1 MNLITRGE
9 YNNINEAVI
18 GLRRLA
24 SKEDLETVND
34 QEFNEMI
41 KFLLLLNNQTG
52 ARLCESHY
60 NLIKNLMIKS
70 DLVNESRFESM
81 DNIVAINEN
90 YINEGWDDDVS
101 TGIKTAA
108 VTTGAAAVSLAAYIS
123 FLFKKKKIRKAWEKV
138 KDKELEA
145 VNVDKDLAD
154 TIKSYEP
161 ELSKEEVTDKVSDIE
176 KKKDEEKTALK
187 DFDSN
192 KKEEVEKTE
201 DKLKKT
207 ETAIRDLDSSEAG
220 KEKEEKE
227 EKVKSKVETTPKAG
241 KEGEEEEEKV
251 EPTSEAEDTTTD
263 DTKEEEAVG
272 KIPDKKKEI
281 KDIKDNSD
289 IEGDIEKIKNDSQKI
304 EDKNKKL
311 KDDGGKNAEKQLKKN
326 SDLKKKN
333 SEKIKELEEEGT
345 PELKKA
351 KDDLKVLNTDLEKE
365 KKNRDSQKEIIKSA
379 RDEDT
384 IKKEKED
391 LKTNIESAE
400 TEIKDIKEKGKP
412 RGTDAEKKQAIDD
425 ATKQKEQIA
434 LEVEAAKKEADRISG
449 TSGGGE
455 SAKGVGGKIFGFSSG
470 YVQQLKGEHAIE
482 VLQAKKDAL
491 TTNTTIS
498 DKDKAAQEKAL
509 DAQIA
514 KSKESIKKGEET
526 LKNAEDGVDAS
537 DDEIKQAKDKV
548 SDKESEQEAEKTEK
562 ESNDKA
568 NKKEAIDDEIERINK
583 KIDGAKKALEG
594 DNIPAGKRDMVQ
606 SNIDAF
612 NDKKE
617 ELRKTK
623 EKLGES
629 TYYKFNLAL
638 LERDIDALLNEYNIT
653 ETRKELL
660 EEEPSDTKDG
670 ESGNDKSDKSNSLE
684 GKKVVL
690 VDMRIKD
697 LGALEGASGE
707 IIKAFKENEREPE
720 GDLPRRTGDPELFKI
735 KLDKPKD
742 PMYPE
747 INLTKDNFK
756 LKEDKPESK
765 EEKTN
770 ESINESFR
778 QRFYNAYN
786 DTNKEI

>member
-1 MNLITRGE
+1 M
-9 YNNINEAVI
+9 
-18 GLRRLA
+18 
-24 SKEDLETVND
+24 
-34 QEFNEMI
+34 
-41 KFLLLLNNQTG
+41 
-52 ARLCESHY
+52 
-60 NLIKNLMIKS
+60 
-70 DLVNESRFESM
+70 
-81 DNIVAINEN
+81 
-90 YINEGWDDDVS
+90 
-101 TGIKTAA
+101 
-108 VTTGAAAVSLAAYIS
+108 
-123 FLFKKKKIRKAWEKV
+123 
-138 KDKELEA
+138 
-145 VNVDKDLAD
+145 
-154 TIKSYEP
+154 
-161 ELSKEEVTDKVSDIE
+161 
-176 KKKDEEKTALK
+176 
-187 DFDSN
+187 
-192 KKEEVEKTE
+192 
-201 DKLKKT
+201 
-207 ETAIRDLDSSEAG
+207 
-220 KEKEEKE
+220 
-227 EKVKSKVETTPKAG
+227 
-241 KEGEEEEEKV
+241 
-251 EPTSEAEDTTTD
+251 
-263 DTKEEEAVG
+263 
-272 KIPDKKKEI
+272 
-281 KDIKDNSD
+281 
-289 IEGDIEKIKNDSQKI
+289 
-304 EDKNKKL
+304 
-311 KDDGGKNAEKQLKKN
+311 
-326 SDLKKKN
+326 
-333 SEKIKELEEEGT
+333 
-345 PELKKA
+345 
-351 KDDLKVLNTDLEKE
+351 
-365 KKNRDSQKEIIKSA
+365 
-379 RDEDT
+379 
-384 IKKEKED
+384 
-391 LKTNIESAE
+391 
-400 TEIKDIKEKGKP
+400 
-412 RGTDAEKKQAIDD
+412 
-425 ATKQKEQIA
+425 
-434 LEVEAAKKEADRISG
+434 
-449 TSGGGE
+449 
-455 SAKGVGGKIFGFSSG
+455 
-470 YVQQLKGEHAIE
+470 
-482 VLQAKKDAL
+482 LQAKKDAL

-509 DAQIA
+509 DAQIS
-514 KSKESIKKGEET
+514 KNKESIKKGEET
-526 LKNAEDGVDAS
+526 LKNATDSVDAS

-548 SDKESEQEAEKTEK
+548 SDKESEQEADKTEK
-562 ESNDKA
+562 EAKDKA

-660 EEEPSDTKDG
+660 EEEPSDTKDD